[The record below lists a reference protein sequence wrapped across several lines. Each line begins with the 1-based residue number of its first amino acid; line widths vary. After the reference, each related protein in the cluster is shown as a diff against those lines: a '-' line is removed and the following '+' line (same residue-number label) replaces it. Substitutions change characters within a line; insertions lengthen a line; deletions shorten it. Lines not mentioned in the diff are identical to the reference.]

1 MSTRRVLCAL
11 ALPALVT
18 MTACDQQGAYG
29 DANSIVAAAQPAL
42 WAQVEDSVY
51 AALEPTIWT
60 VRNEKTFTVT
70 YQDPGH
76 ERWPDLRRFTQ
87 MLLIGPASE
96 PWIGQALEAADRE
109 DATAPA
115 VIQAFDVWARGQL
128 VTVLLTPEAG
138 QAEAALGRLGE
149 LRELYDRQYR
159 DWAVNRMFV
168 SGRDSALADTISE
181 LAGFELMLPTVY
193 YWAREDSVFLFRND
207 NPSPAELIRQVMVT
221 WMSPIPQGMEGE
233 DLLAW
238 RADIAAAYYQYPQV
252 TELSNAQAGPIDH
265 RGLDGYRIQAVWQ
278 NPPDASWPAGG
289 PFILTA
295 IVCPAQDR
303 LYLLDSWLYAPGR
316 EKYEYMIQLETIA
329 DSFRCEG

>member
-1 MSTRRVLCAL
+1 MSTRRVLCAVMTAL
-11 ALPALVT
+11 AAT
-18 MTACDQQGAYG
+18 TACDQQGAYG
-29 DANSIVAAAQPAL
+29 DVNSIVAVARPAL
-42 WAQVEDSVY
+42 WAEVEDSVY

-70 YQDPGH
+70 YQDPAH
-76 ERWPDLRRFTQ
+76 ERWSDIRRFTQ
-87 MLLIGPASE
+87 MLLIGPASA
-96 PWIGQALEAADRE
+96 PWIGQALAVAGRE
-109 DATAPA
+109 NASAPA

-128 VTVLLTPEAG
+128 VTVLLTPEAD
-138 QAEAALGRLGE
+138 QAEAVLDRLGE
-149 LRELYDRQYR
+149 LSALYDRQYR

-168 SGRDSALADTISE
+168 SGRDSTLADTI
-181 LAGFELMLPTVY
+181 ADVGGFRLLVPNVY
-193 YWAREDSVFLFRND
+193 QWARRDSVFLFRND
-207 NPSPAELIRQVMVT
+207 NPDPSELIRQVMVT

-238 RADIAAAYYQYPQV
+238 RADVAAGYYEYPQI
-252 TELSNAQAGPIDH
+252 TDLSNAQAGPIDH

-278 NPPDASWPAGG
+278 NPPEANWPAAG

-295 IVCPAQDR
+295 VLCPAQDR

-316 EKYEYMIQLETIA
+316 EKFEYMIQLETIA